1 MFANWRTN
9 SIFVFP
15 AQKQEA
21 SELSIKSKCLLKE
34 KRNPIKI
41 QGVILDETAVY
52 WPCSGHSKTAIQMDR

>member
-9 SIFVFP
+9 SIFVFL

-34 KRNPIKI
+34 KKKSNKNP
-41 QGVILDETAVY
+41 GRDT
-52 WPCSGHSKTAIQMDR
+52 G